1 MSPEGVLAALTLHL
15 SASQGQHS
23 PSPRPADKRAG
34 TRLISRARVT
44 GPRSAFPPQR
54 PVQTAVLALARA
66 AAELGEEG
74 SIDGQATAR
83 SRAERQ
89 AGLMSGALCQDGGKG
104 GRLGV
109 ALPDMPTCAQC
120 VDRPPWLPCACVR
133 AGPLS
138 NPSHSPSHRPGLTSH
153 TRRTTSVSCLTDI
166 AAGMSSSA
174 GVREGQR
181 PPVRERGG
189 RRCNSDV
196 RSRPTRLGSLV
207 PVCELK
213 VLMPS
218 SLVALPAAQCRHNL
232 FSSAL
237 PGSASL
243 CPCGWSLRSSSPVS
257 VHRSSQRGHP
267 PLMVLCMH
275 CAYSSPSSDERT
287 CA

>member
-15 SASQGQHS
+15 SGTASQGQHS

-44 GPRSAFPPQR
+44 GPRSAFPPQC
-54 PVQTAVLALARA
+54 PAQTAALALARA
-66 AAELGEEG
+66 AAEPGEKG
-74 SIDGQATAR
+74 SIDGQAAAR
-83 SRAERQ
+83 CRAERQ
-89 AGLMSGALCQDGGKG
+89 SGLMSGALCQDGGKG

-109 ALPDMPTCAQC
+109 ALPGMPTCARC
-120 VDRPPWLPCACVR
+120 VDRPPWLPFACER
-133 AGPLS
+133 AGLLS

-153 TRRTTSVSCLTDI
+153 SRRTTSVSCSSVI
-166 AAGMSSSA
+166 AAGMASGA

-196 RSRPTRLGSLV
+196 RSRPTRLGSLL

-218 SLVALPAAQCRHNL
+218 SLVTPPQHNVDATSPPAHCRE
-232 FSSAL
+232 A
-237 PGSASL
+237 
-243 CPCGWSLRSSSPVS
+243 
-257 VHRSSQRGHP
+257 HRSARAGGAKG
-267 PLMVLCMH
+267 LLCQ
-275 CAYSSPSSDERT
+275 
-287 CA
+287 